1 MERKQEPLRSSESS
15 YGMAPKS
22 EVQLCQES
30 SGWEGRG
37 KKPEPLTVATFR
49 AINNCRAVIR
59 LNLTA
64 IAAIAL

>member
-1 MERKQEPLRSSESS
+1 VPR
-15 YGMAPKS
+15 
-22 EVQLCQES
+22 S
-30 SGWEGRG
+30 SGWESRG

-49 AINNCRAVIR
+49 AMNNCRAVIR